1 MQLNVPCVISLLMI
15 AQSLTDQFVW
25 NQVAKA
31 IGFGHHLVWCLDQ
44 LQTNLVNLV
53 FNFPEV

>member
-1 MQLNVPCVISLLMI
+1 MQLNVPYVIPVVMI
-15 AQSLTDQFVW
+15 AQSLTHQFVW

-31 IGFGHHLVWCLDQ
+31 IGFGLYLVWCLDQ

-53 FNFPEV
+53 FSFPEA